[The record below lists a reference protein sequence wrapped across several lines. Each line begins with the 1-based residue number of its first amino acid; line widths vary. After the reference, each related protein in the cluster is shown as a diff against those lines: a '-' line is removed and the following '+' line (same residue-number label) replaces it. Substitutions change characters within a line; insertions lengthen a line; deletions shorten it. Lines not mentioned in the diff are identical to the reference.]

1 MKEDSYF
8 NNVILPYSHT
18 PDGVGL
24 YSSLLKKMETFP
36 DYMEELKGLADGVGV
51 SHELV
56 RML

>member
-8 NNVILPYSHT
+8 NNVILPYSRT